1 MPDLITRKMLLI
13 LLLLS
18 ATIIAI
24 ASASAYIVDSPRMYD
39 KVVDGFSFWPN
50 PASNTVAKSS
60 NGTLYAMT
68 VEPKDDDYQYEEYLR
83 LYSSTDGYNWTHIH
97 NFTGFITY
105 TSMAINSTGDLHI
118 ITQETTSYLSYIVFN
133 LTTLTNTTY
142 WKDCI
147 GTVVSANNPRMEI
160 NSTDGIR
167 AIYTNNTVQGIYFFN
182 NTTFDYMPI
191 PGTSDQKSAAITIAE
206 NNSMYIGGYNG
217 VAGEVRFWCWDDENA
232 TLVDLGSEYV
242 DASGVI
248 ACSDIFV
255 NNTTIAAIAW
265 KVGGECKVIWSSL
278 PDISW
283 SNESRVLDARR
294 FFHMNGSR
302 LEMTGP
308 ATETAWNPKYWNT
321 SYLNA
326 GTWTEIR
333 NVTLIDPDEEAMIS
347 APYFSIRRNRFH
359 EPDFWLSIV
368 DMKFYVNLDLL
379 YVGWEAWGQLY
390 PNAAPSFLNLTVDT
404 TYNES
409 YLVNIEPKDLNPQD
423 NVTSVLQDMNAE
435 DDWLDYTGGILSGT
449 TGETSYGNTTVW
461 VRISFDDETTNFT
474 YNFTFN
480 SERIQLLYTTT
491 LPHGY
496 LDIHYRGT
504 IRVVNN
510 TTWYAVTNAGWASVD
525 NTTGEITGYPSSRG
539 NFWFHIYLE
548 DINSNNTDDWNI
560 TVVIG
565 IRPGDTSTQITELI
579 VPILIAVA
587 GLVVTI
593 AVLYGVFGSLGSTFN
608 RFGKS

>member
-1 MPDLITRKMLLI
+1 MKIMMTRKMLLG
-13 LLLLS
+13 LLFFV
-18 ATIIAI
+18 IAI
-24 ASASAYIVDSPRMYD
+24 FAVASVSAYIVDSPRMYD
-39 KVVDGFSFWPN
+39 KVVDGLSLWPN

-68 VEPKDDDYQYEEYLR
+68 VEPRDDDYQYDDYLR
-83 LYSSTDGYNWTHIH
+83 LYSSIDGYNWTHIQ
-97 NFTGFITY
+97 NFKGSMASTC
-105 TSMAINSTGDLHI
+105 MAINSTGDLHI
-118 ITQETTSYLSYIVFN
+118 LTRETNSYLSYIVFN

-147 GTVVSANNPRMEI
+147 GSVGGVNARMEI

-167 AIYTNNTVQGIYFFN
+167 AVYSNGSRQGIYFFN
-182 NTTFDYMPI
+182 NTTFDYMAI

-206 NNSMYIGGYNG
+206 NNSMYFGGYNG
-217 VAGEVRFWCWDDENA
+217 VAGEVGFWCWDDENA
-232 TLVDLGSEYV
+232 TLVDLGSVTV

-265 KVGGECKVIWSSL
+265 KAGGNLKLIYSDL
-278 PDISW
+278 PAISW
-283 SNESRVLDARR
+283 TVENRILDGRW

-302 LEMTGP
+302 LELTGP
-308 ATETAWNPKYWNT
+308 VTETAWNPKYWNT

-333 NVTLIDPDEEAMIS
+333 NVTLIDPDEEAMLT

-359 EPDFWLSIV
+359 EPDFWSSIV

-404 TYNES
+404 TYNET
-409 YLVNIEPKDLNPQD
+409 YLVNIDPKDLNPQD

-435 DDWLDYTGGILSGT
+435 DDWLDYTGGVLSGT

-461 VRISFDDETTNFT
+461 VEISFDDGTTNFT

-480 SERIQLLYTTT
+480 SERIQLLYTTS

-496 LDIHYRGT
+496 LNIHYRGT
-504 IRVVNN
+504 IRVVDN

-539 NFWFHIYLE
+539 DFWFHIYLD

-565 IRPGDTSTQITELI
+565 ISPGDTASQITELI

-587 GLVVTI
+587 GLVIVV
-593 AVLYGVFGSLGSTFN
+593 AVLLGVFGSLGSTFN